1 MQAINFLRK
10 ILPEAGLYCLAVL
23 SGGKFRHIWFTDVAA
38 LATQAA
44 HVSQGDVYFA
54 IAAFGEQRR
63 RRASVRSLRCFAFD
77 IDVGKEGGY
86 QTKKEALAAL
96 LALVESKALPHP
108 SFVVD
113 SGGGF
118 HVYWRLDRDV
128 TVDEWLPRAR
138 YLKARLKELDPKL
151 AIDTARVADAAGV
164 LRVPGTLNHKRGAV
178 VQVLVATEHAYSLD
192 DFPPDKTSRASDKF
206 SRPQYIVGEYDGSL
220 AAWPDEE
227 VPSVRDLFKACAQF
241 KDAFQHQD
249 KEGYDAWWCSIQLCA
264 FTKEGSAAAHAIS
277 CQYPGYSEQ
286 ETTEKYQQAAHSRA
300 EGVGP
305 VTCERYAAARG
316 RETLCRSCPFAGVSS
331 PLVAARRLARR
342 HAEKAALDTPA
353 APAQQTQQ
361 QTQETETLNPHAI
374 AAKLSNLAGVKFYF
388 DVSTGKLRMRTE
400 GATAGSII
408 DYDAAPRLMFVRE
421 VIDGDDPAAI
431 VVELDESGTRIARER
446 PVPLRAFGRTQQMSM
461 VMEAFGYTLPR
472 GSQHEKGYKAFIGAL
487 AAQVNETFARRSSVT
502 RMGWTPKGFILG
514 STLITK
520 NGAKDLVV
528 PPSLQRVTDLFIARG
543 DAQEQLRLVQRM
555 FNLLTPHA
563 SLALL
568 AALASPLMA
577 FSGVNGLFIHLTG
590 PSGSGKS
597 TLLEIGSSFWGQPM
611 AAHFT
616 PYDTVAARETR
627 LHIYHNL
634 PALIDEVTPLL
645 RDTDTAQKFIYAVT
659 NGEGYHRA
667 KRDGSLQR
675 PASGWRLISVTT
687 ANRSMRSAF
696 GGGGE
701 VDEALLLRILEM
713 RIERSTLEKDEYL
726 SEAQQIMAGLEEH
739 YGHVGRLFIQR
750 VLQRRDWVEQ
760 KVRRLTQEA
769 NAQYSQQYRFIN
781 AGLACVEV
789 AGEILAE
796 MGVHVNMDLI
806 RQIGDKLRNAS
817 KEVRRQIKEEN
828 SARKKA
834 AAIVTWFSARAA
846 VFRKADANSM
856 SVGSILDGW
865 VLEATQRAGTMPE
878 ARLLMGDGWAKL
890 IIPTFHLRRFVEQQF
905 GIEYLSFME
914 ELRNE
919 GILAGDGQP
928 FLCDYLDGVPDQNG
942 NVAPHPPV
950 ECVAIVI

>member
-1 MQAINFLRK
+1 MQAVDFLKRV
-10 ILPEAGLYCLAVL
+10 LPESGLYCLAVL
-23 SGGKFRHIWFTDVAA
+23 GEGGFRHAWFTDVAA
-38 LATQAA
+38 LATQAT
-44 HVSQGDVYFA
+44 HVPQGDVYFA
-54 IAAFGEQRR
+54 IASFAEQRR
-63 RRASVRSLRCFAFD
+63 RRASARALRCFAFD
-77 IDVGKEGGY
+77 IDVGKGGGY
-86 QTKKEALAAL
+86 QTKYEALAAL
-96 LALVESKALPHP
+96 SALVDSKALPHP
-108 SFVVD
+108 SFIVD

-118 HVYWRLDRDV
+118 HIYWRLDRDV

-138 YLKARLKELDPKL
+138 HLKGRLKELDPKL
-151 AIDTARVADAAGV
+151 AVDTARVADAAGV
-164 LRVPGTLNHKRGAV
+164 LRVPGTLNRKRGAA
-178 VQVLVATEHAYSLD
+178 VQVVAAPGHTYSLD
-192 DFPPDKTSRASDKF
+192 DFPADKLPQVAAAI
-206 SRPQYIVGEYDGSL
+206 SRPAYIAGEYDGSL

-227 VPSVRDLFKACAQF
+227 VPSVRDLFNGCAQF
-241 KDAFQHQD
+241 RDAFRHQD
-249 KEGYDAWWCSIQLCA
+249 KEGYDAWWCTIQLCA
-264 FTKEGSAAAHAIS
+264 FTREGEAAAHAMS
-277 CQYPGYSEQ
+277 CRYPGYSEQ
-286 ETTEKYQQAAHSRA
+286 ETSEKYQQAARSRT

-316 RETLCRSCPFAGVSS
+316 REDLCRSCPFNGVSS

-342 HAEKAALDTPA
+342 HAEKAAADTPA
-353 APAQQTQQ
+353 APASTPGA
-361 QTQETETLNPHAI
+361 QTQETLNPNAI
-374 AAKLSNLAGVKFYF
+374 AAKLSELAGVKFYF
-388 DVSTGKLRMRTE
+388 DAPTGKLRLRTE
-400 GATAGSII
+400 GATAGSIV

-431 VVELDESGTRIARER
+431 IVELDESGTKIARER
-446 PVPLRAFGRTQQMSM
+446 PVPLRAFGRTQQLST

-502 RMGWTPKGFILG
+502 RMGWTSKGFILG

-520 NGAKDLVV
+520 NGTKDLVV
-528 PPSLQRVTDLFIARG
+528 PPSLQRVTDLFITRG

-667 KRDGSLQR
+667 RRDGSLQR

-726 SEAQQIMAGLEEH
+726 PEAQRLMAGLEEH
-739 YGHVGRLFIQR
+739 YGHLGRMFIQH
-750 VLQRRDWVEQ
+750 VLRRRDEVEQ

-769 NAQYSQQYRFIN
+769 NAQYSQQYRFVN

-789 AGEILAE
+789 AGGILAE
-796 MGVHVNMDLI
+796 MGVRVNMDLI

-846 VFRKADANSM
+846 VFRKADTNPM
-856 SVGSILDGW
+856 SVGSTADGW

-905 GIEYLSFME
+905 GVEYLSFME

-919 GILAGDGQP
+919 GILANAGQP
-928 FLCDYLDGVPDQNG
+928 ILCDYLDGVPDQSG
-942 NVAPHPPV
+942 NVTSHPPV
-950 ECVAIVI
+950 ECVAIVV